1 MKKHKR
7 IAAEDITE
15 TVAAEEIINEQTE
28 TAVKPKRRLKIFGA
42 EIAYLYL
49 IGIIMAMVGWIA
61 ENTVKAIN
69 DGVIDSR
76 FHVLPFISP
85 YALVPFA
92 MHICFGNADD
102 VAFFGKKIF
111 KNQTLRTKIAS
122 NAITFATTCS
132 AVFLGELAVGNLWDA
147 AFGVQ
152 LWNYSKLPLQVTQ
165 YAGLIPSLGYGAG
178 AYLFFKFVQGPLL
191 NLLQRKC
198 PYIVAIIIDCTLG
211 VLIVLDTLA
220 MVMQIILFNEAPLL
234 WKIYLR

>member
-1 MKKHKR
+1 MNNCEN
-7 IAAEDITE
+7 IQAEGG
-15 TVAAEEIINEQTE
+15 EELQP
-28 TAVKPKRRLKIFGA
+28 TAVGDKKRLKIFGA

-49 IGIIMAMVGWIA
+49 IGIIMAMLGWIA

-69 DGVIDSR
+69 EGVIDSR
-76 FHVLPFISP
+76 YHTLPFISP

-102 VAFFGKKIF
+102 IAFFGKKLF
-111 KNQTLRTKIAS
+111 KQQTLKTKIAS
-122 NAITFATTCS
+122 NILVFAITCS

-191 NLLQRKC
+191 KLFRKRC
-198 PYIVAIIIDCTLG
+198 PYKAALVIDCTLG

-220 MVMQIILFNEAPLL
+220 MVVNIMLFNEAPLL
-234 WKIYLR
+234 WKIKLR